1 MDKRAFQPNIV
12 SRTTRTAVAAML
24 ASTMC
29 IPSPALA
36 QESRSDNSPT
46 SELQEPSN
54 EETLGDKPDST
65 LAAANDSS
73 PQQAVETAIEEAPVA
88 LSAGEDAESTLT
100 YSIDEDGN
108 ATITGT
114 TDEKTKRGV
123 VIPESIDGHPVT
135 AIAAYAFSGKTPQS
149 DYDLSDRT
157 DLWLTSIYIPNSVK
171 SIGGFAFENNKNLE
185 SVHLPENGCTIG
197 HRGGYLDAHGSI
209 FDGCT
214 SLKTITIPDG
224 LDVIDPTHF
233 ETCISALS
241 APKLESVTFAKGTST
256 ICNGLLANCP
266 SLKSINIPDSVKSI
280 GASVFSDC
288 EALESIDI
296 PDSVKSI
303 GSYAFSGCEALESV
317 RLPEGGCE
325 IGAKDDRGSYGF
337 VFSGCTSLKRIAIPD
352 GLTTP
357 DAHNSTTGAFAA
369 PALESVAIANNAS
382 AIDGGL
388 LANCPSLK
396 SVDIPDSVKSIG
408 AFAFS
413 GCEALESV
421 RLPEGGCEIGAKKGY
436 GDCGRIFSGCTSLK
450 RIAIPDGLTTPDA
463 HNSTTGAF
471 AAPALESVAIAN
483 NASAIDGGLL
493 ANCPSLKSVDIPDSV
508 KSIGAFAFSGCEA
521 LESVRLP
528 EGGCEIGSV
537 FFSYNDGPKRYGNV
551 FQGCTSLTSLHI
563 PKGITA
569 LSSENYYA
577 WDYSMFSAPALKS
590 VTFEDSVNA
599 LSASMFKNCEALE
612 AVSIPNGV
620 KTIPSYCFS
629 NCKALTSLDIPES
642 VKTIEGCAF
651 KGCGFAS
658 INLPDTVKAIHDGAF
673 ADCASLSTVNLPTK
687 GVELGGSYYPSNSN
701 SGTFAGCTALKSIT
715 LPDGITGGMLGA
727 PALTNVKFAPG
738 IKKING
744 LGGCTALSNVIVPD
758 SARQICEGSFS
769 GCVSLQRIDIP
780 EGVTSISNSAFGY
793 CKSLQQVNLPD
804 SLRKI
809 GYNSFGNCTSLQ
821 DLQIPA
827 DVAEIGGGAFINC
840 TSLKSVS
847 LPSNIQ
853 QINHSTFENC
863 TSLKSIDLP
872 ISVRNIYEHAFYKCY
887 DLVNATIT
895 PNTTNISNNAFDL
908 SGLENGT
915 ITCVKGSA
923 ADSFAQKAGIK
934 RNYYTDNTDYQ
945 DVANSSISLNT
956 YDIGFDGTSAEPKPN
971 VYIGNKY
978 LYSGSD
984 FDIYYENNTAPGTA
998 TIVITGKGKYH
1009 GTRTF
1014 TFQIDEAEQGS
1025 AVRLAGESAAD
1036 TSARIAT
1043 EAFPEG
1049 SEWVIIARDDD
1060 FADAMSATGL
1070 AGVLNAPIVLTDRY
1084 SLSDAAARA
1093 VQTLGA
1099 KKAYIIG
1106 GTGAIPGDIEGSLAT
1121 FGCQTQ
1127 DRIFGYD
1134 SWDTSTECAKK
1145 IAEHGGNPGS
1155 NAVVAMSTNF
1165 QDALSISS
1173 YAYKYQVPIF
1183 LETDEAHGRQLTEAA
1198 ASAIKELS
1206 GTIYVPG
1213 GNGAVPQASVEE
1225 VFGRER
1231 VVRLSGWDGYDTSNQ
1246 IATYMVEHGLLSPS
1260 TICLASGAP
1269 DPKGVDALAGA
1280 AFAGKAGGVVLL
1292 TNANPRFGSISTTTI
1307 EGADSEGT
1315 SAFLPSHAKDVEQA
1329 YILGGKAVMPAE
1341 LQQRVNDILD

>member
-1 MDKRAFQPNIV
+1 
-12 SRTTRTAVAAML
+12 ML

-36 QESRSDNSPT
+36 QESRSDNSPA

-65 LAAANDSS
+65 LAAANDSPS
-73 PQQAVETAIEEAPVA
+73 LQATEAAVEDAPMA

-114 TDEKTKRGV
+114 TDEKTKRGI

-135 AIAAYAFSGKTPQS
+135 AIAEYAFSGKTPQS

-171 SIGGFAFENNKNLE
+171 SIGGFAFKNNKNLE
-185 SVHLPENGCTIG
+185 SVHLPENGCIIG
-197 HRGGYLDAHGSI
+197 HKDRWDAYGSI
-209 FDGCT
+209 FSECI
-214 SLKTITIPDG
+214 SLKTITIPNG
-224 LDVIDPTHF
+224 LDIIDGTYRG
-233 ETCISALS
+233 TCISALS
-241 APKLESVTFAKGTST
+241 APNLENVIFSKGTSA
-256 ICNGLLANCP
+256 IC
-266 SLKSINIPDSVKSI
+266 
-280 GASVFSDC
+280 
-288 EALESIDI
+288 
-296 PDSVKSI
+296 
-303 GSYAFSGCEALESV
+303 
-317 RLPEGGCE
+317 
-325 IGAKDDRGSYGF
+325 RG
-337 VFSGCTSLKRIAIPD
+337 I
-352 GLTTP
+352 
-357 DAHNSTTGAFAA
+357 
-369 PALESVAIANNAS
+369 
-382 AIDGGL
+382 

-421 RLPEGGCEIGAKKGY
+421 RLPEG
-436 GDCGRIFSGCTSLK
+436 S
-450 RIAIPDGLTTPDA
+450 
-463 HNSTTGAF
+463 
-471 AAPALESVAIAN
+471 
-483 NASAIDGGLL
+483 
-493 ANCPSLKSVDIPDSV
+493 
-508 KSIGAFAFSGCEA
+508 
-521 LESVRLP
+521 
-528 EGGCEIGSV
+528 CEIGSILNY
-537 FFSYNDGPKRYGNV
+537 YNESQLYGNV
-551 FQGCTSLTSLHI
+551 FQGCTSLTSLRL

-569 LSSENYYA
+569 ISSENNYA

-590 VTFEDSVNA
+590 VTFEDGTNTLFA
-599 LSASMFKNCEALE
+599 HMFENCEALE
-612 AVSIPNGV
+612 SVSIPNGV

-629 NCKALTSLDIPES
+629 NCKALASLDIPES
-642 VKTIEGCAF
+642 VKTIESYAF

-658 INLPDTVKAIHDGAF
+658 IDLPDTVKAIHDRAF
-673 ADCASLSTVNLPTK
+673 ADCTSLSTVNLPTK

-769 GCVSLQRIDIP
+769 GCVSLQKIDIP
-780 EGVTSISNSAFGY
+780 EGVTSISNDAFGY

-804 SLRKI
+804 SLRRI
-809 GYNSFGNCTSLQ
+809 GYNSFNNCASLQ
-821 DLQIPA
+821 NLQITT
-827 DVAEIGGGAFINC
+827 DVAEIGSSAFANC
-840 TSLKSVS
+840 TSLESIS
-847 LPSNIQ
+847 LPTNIQ
-853 QINHSTFENC
+853 QINNSTFENC

-872 ISVRNIYEHAFYKCY
+872 ISVRSIYEHAFYKCY
-887 DLVNATIT
+887 DLANATIT
-895 PNTTNISNNAFDL
+895 PNTTNISSNAFDL

-915 ITCVKGSA
+915 ITCVRGSA
-923 ADSFAQKAGIK
+923 ADSFARNADIK
-934 RNYYTDNTDYQ
+934 QSYYTDSTDYQ
-945 DVANSSISLNT
+945 DVANSSIYLNS

-971 VYIGNKY
+971 VYIGNQY
-978 LYSGSD
+978 LYSGRD

-1049 SEWVIIARDDD
+1049 SEWVVIARDDD

-1145 IAEHGGNPGS
+1145 IAEHGGNSDG

-1198 ASAIKELS
+1198 VSAIKELS

-1225 VFGRER
+1225 VFGKQR
-1231 VVRLSGWDGYDTSNQ
+1231 VARLSGWDGYDTSNQ
-1246 IATYMVEHGLLSPS
+1246 IATYMVERGLLSPS

-1280 AFAGKAGGVVLL
+1280 ALAGKAGGVVLL
-1292 TNANPRFGSISTTTI
+1292 TNVNPRFGSISTTTI

-1341 LQQRVNDILD
+1341 LQQRVNYILG

>member
-1 MDKRAFQPNIV
+1 MDKRAIQPNIV

-29 IPSPALA
+29 MPLPALA
-36 QESRSDNSPT
+36 QENRSDNSPT

-65 LAAANDSS
+65 SSVANDPSS
-73 PQQAVETAIEEAPVA
+73 LQTAEIAIEEAPMT
-88 LSAGEDAESTLT
+88 LSAGEDEESSLT

-108 ATITGT
+108 VTITGT
-114 TDEKTKRGV
+114 TDETTERGI

-266 SLKSINIPDSVKSI
+266 SLKSIDIPDSVKSI

-325 IGAKDDRGSYGF
+325 IG
-337 VFSGCTSLKRIAIPD
+337 
-352 GLTTP
+352 
-357 DAHNSTTGAFAA
+357 
-369 PALESVAIANNAS
+369 
-382 AIDGGL
+382 
-388 LANCPSLK
+388 
-396 SVDIPDSVKSIG
+396 
-408 AFAFS
+408 
-413 GCEALESV
+413 
-421 RLPEGGCEIGAKKGY
+421 
-436 GDCGRIFSGCTSLK
+436 
-450 RIAIPDGLTTPDA
+450 
-463 HNSTTGAF
+463 
-471 AAPALESVAIAN
+471 
-483 NASAIDGGLL
+483 
-493 ANCPSLKSVDIPDSV
+493 
-508 KSIGAFAFSGCEA
+508 
-521 LESVRLP
+521 
-528 EGGCEIGSV
+528 SV

-551 FQGCTSLTSLHI
+551 FQGCTSLTNLHI

-569 LSSENYYA
+569 LSSENHYA

-840 TSLKSVS
+840 TSLESVS

-1225 VFGRER
+1225 VFGKKR

-1246 IATYMVEHGLLSPS
+1246 IATYMVERGLLSPS

-1280 AFAGKAGGVVLL
+1280 ALAGKAGGVVLL

>member
-1 MDKRAFQPNIV
+1 MDKRAIQPNIV
-12 SRTTRTAVAAML
+12 SRTARTAVATML

-29 IPSPALA
+29 MPLPALA
-36 QESRSDNSPT
+36 QENRSDNSPA
-46 SELQEPSN
+46 SELQEPNN
-54 EETLGDKPDST
+54 EETLGDMPDST

-73 PQQAVETAIEEAPVA
+73 PQQAAETAIEEAPVA

-114 TDEKTKRGV
+114 TDETTKRGV

-171 SIGGFAFENNKNLE
+171 SIGGFAFENNRNLE

-421 RLPEGGCEIGAKKGY
+421 RLPEGGCEIG
-436 GDCGRIFSGCTSLK
+436 
-450 RIAIPDGLTTPDA
+450 
-463 HNSTTGAF
+463 
-471 AAPALESVAIAN
+471 
-483 NASAIDGGLL
+483 
-493 ANCPSLKSVDIPDSV
+493 
-508 KSIGAFAFSGCEA
+508 
-521 LESVRLP
+521 
-528 EGGCEIGSV
+528 SV

-551 FQGCTSLTSLHI
+551 FQGCTSLTNLHI

-642 VKTIEGCAF
+642 VKTIEGYAF

-658 INLPDTVKAIHDGAF
+658 IDLPDTVKAIHDRAF
-673 ADCASLSTVNLPTK
+673 ADCTSLSTVNLPTK

-701 SGTFAGCTALKSIT
+701 NGTFAGCTALKSIT

-809 GYNSFGNCTSLQ
+809 GYNSFSNCTSLQ

-840 TSLKSVS
+840 TSLESVS

-853 QINHSTFENC
+853 QINYSTFENC

-915 ITCVKGSA
+915 ITCVRGSA
-923 ADSFAQKAGIK
+923 ADSFARNADIK
-934 RNYYTDNTDYQ
+934 RSYYTDSTDYQ
-945 DVANSSISLNT
+945 DVANSSIYLNS
-956 YDIGFDGTSAEPKPN
+956 YDIRFDGTSAEPKPN
-971 VYIGNKY
+971 VYIGNQY
-978 LYSGSD
+978 LYSGRD

-1106 GTGAIPGDIEGSLAT
+1106 GTGAIPGDIEGGLAT

-1127 DRIFGYD
+1127 GRIFGYD

-1145 IAEHGGNPGS
+1145 IAEHGGNSSG

-1198 ASAIKELS
+1198 VSAIKELS

-1225 VFGRER
+1225 VFGKER

-1280 AFAGKAGGVVLL
+1280 ALAGKAGGVVLL

>member
-197 HRGGYLDAHGSI
+197 HKDRWDAYGSI
-209 FDGCT
+209 FSECI
-214 SLKTITIPDG
+214 SLKTITIPNG
-224 LDVIDPTHF
+224 LDIIDGTYRG
-233 ETCISALS
+233 TCISALS
-241 APKLESVTFAKGTST
+241 APKLESVTFVEGAST
-256 ICNGLLANCP
+256 IC
-266 SLKSINIPDSVKSI
+266 K
-280 GASVFSDC
+280 
-288 EALESIDI
+288 
-296 PDSVKSI
+296 
-303 GSYAFSGCEALESV
+303 
-317 RLPEGGCE
+317 
-325 IGAKDDRGSYGF
+325 GF
-337 VFSGCTSLKRIAIPD
+337 
-352 GLTTP
+352 
-357 DAHNSTTGAFAA
+357 
-369 PALESVAIANNAS
+369 
-382 AIDGGL
+382 

-408 AFAFS
+408 AYAFG
-413 GCEALESV
+413 GCEGLESV
-421 RLPEGGCEIGAKKGY
+421 RLP
-436 GDCGRIFSGCTSLK
+436 
-450 RIAIPDGLTTPDA
+450 
-463 HNSTTGAF
+463 
-471 AAPALESVAIAN
+471 
-483 NASAIDGGLL
+483 DGG
-493 ANCPSLKSVDIPDSV
+493 
-508 KSIGAFAFSGCEA
+508 F
-521 LESVRLP
+521 
-528 EGGCEIGSV
+528 EIGSTL
-537 FFSYNDGPKRYGNV
+537 NGYGSTLFGNI
-551 FQGCTSLTSLHI
+551 FEGCTSLTELYI
-563 PKGITA
+563 PKGIA
-569 LSSENYYA
+569 AISDENDYA

-590 VTFEDSVNA
+590 VTFDDGVNA
-599 LSASMFKNCEALE
+599 LSANMFKNCEALE
-612 AVSIPNGV
+612 SVSIPNGV

-629 NCKALTSLDIPES
+629 NCKALASLDIPES
-642 VKTIEGCAF
+642 VKTIEDYAF
-651 KGCGFAS
+651 KGCGFVS
-658 INLPDTVKAIHDGAF
+658 INLPDTVKAIHNGAF
-673 ADCASLSTVNLPTK
+673 ADCTSLSTVNLPTK
-687 GVELGGSYYPSNSN
+687 GVELGGNYHFSNSN
-701 SGTFAGCTALKSIT
+701 YGTFAGCTALKSIT

-744 LGGCTALSNVIVPD
+744 LGGCTALSNVIIPD

-780 EGVTSISNSAFGY
+780 EGVTSISNGAFGY

-809 GYNSFGNCTSLQ
+809 GYNSFGNCTSLR

-840 TSLKSVS
+840 TSLESVS

-853 QINHSTFENC
+853 QINYSTFENC
-863 TSLKSIDLP
+863 TSLKAIDLP
-872 ISVRNIYEHAFYKCY
+872 ISVRSIYEHAFYKCY
-887 DLVNATIT
+887 DLANATIT
-895 PNTTNISNNAFDL
+895 PNTTNISSNAFDL

-915 ITCVKGSA
+915 ITCVRGSA
-923 ADSFAQKAGIK
+923 ADSFARNADIK
-934 RNYYTDNTDYQ
+934 RSYYTDSTDYQ
-945 DVANSSISLNT
+945 DVANSSIYLNS
-956 YDIGFDGTSAEPKPN
+956 YDIRFDGTSAEPKPN
-971 VYIGNKY
+971 VYIGNQY
-978 LYSGSD
+978 LYSGRD

-1049 SEWVIIARDDD
+1049 SEWVVIARDDD

-1225 VFGRER
+1225 VFGKKR

-1246 IATYMVEHGLLSPS
+1246 IATYMVERGLLSPS

-1280 AFAGKAGGVVLL
+1280 ALAGKAGGVVLL

>member
-1 MDKRAFQPNIV
+1 
-12 SRTTRTAVAAML
+12 ML

-36 QESRSDNSPT
+36 QESRSDNSPA

-65 LAAANDSS
+65 LAAANDSPS
-73 PQQAVETAIEEAPVA
+73 LQATEAAVEDAPMA

-114 TDEKTKRGV
+114 TDEKTKRGI

-135 AIAAYAFSGKTPQS
+135 AIAEYAFSGKTPQS

-171 SIGGFAFENNKNLE
+171 SIGGFAFKNNKNLE
-185 SVHLPENGCTIG
+185 SVHLPENGCIIG
-197 HRGGYLDAHGSI
+197 HKDRWDAYGSI
-209 FDGCT
+209 FSECI
-214 SLKTITIPDG
+214 SLKTITIPNG
-224 LDVIDPTHF
+224 LDIIDGTYRG
-233 ETCISALS
+233 TCISALS
-241 APKLESVTFAKGTST
+241 APNLENVIFSKGTSA
-256 ICNGLLANCP
+256 IC
-266 SLKSINIPDSVKSI
+266 
-280 GASVFSDC
+280 
-288 EALESIDI
+288 
-296 PDSVKSI
+296 
-303 GSYAFSGCEALESV
+303 
-317 RLPEGGCE
+317 
-325 IGAKDDRGSYGF
+325 RG
-337 VFSGCTSLKRIAIPD
+337 I
-352 GLTTP
+352 
-357 DAHNSTTGAFAA
+357 
-369 PALESVAIANNAS
+369 
-382 AIDGGL
+382 

-421 RLPEGGCEIGAKKGY
+421 RLPEG
-436 GDCGRIFSGCTSLK
+436 S
-450 RIAIPDGLTTPDA
+450 
-463 HNSTTGAF
+463 
-471 AAPALESVAIAN
+471 
-483 NASAIDGGLL
+483 
-493 ANCPSLKSVDIPDSV
+493 
-508 KSIGAFAFSGCEA
+508 
-521 LESVRLP
+521 
-528 EGGCEIGSV
+528 CEIGSILNY
-537 FFSYNDGPKRYGNV
+537 YNESQLYGNV
-551 FQGCTSLTSLHI
+551 FQGCTSLTSLRL

-569 LSSENYYA
+569 ISSENNYA

-590 VTFEDSVNA
+590 VTFEDGTNTLFA
-599 LSASMFKNCEALE
+599 HMFENCEALE
-612 AVSIPNGV
+612 SVSIPNGV

-629 NCKALTSLDIPES
+629 NCKALASLDIPES
-642 VKTIEGCAF
+642 VKTIESYAF

-658 INLPDTVKAIHDGAF
+658 IDLPDTVKAIHDRAF
-673 ADCASLSTVNLPTK
+673 ADCTSLSTVNLPTK

-769 GCVSLQRIDIP
+769 GCVSLQKIDIP
-780 EGVTSISNSAFGY
+780 EGVTSISNDAFGY

-804 SLRKI
+804 SLRRI
-809 GYNSFGNCTSLQ
+809 GYNSFNNCASLQ
-821 DLQIPA
+821 NLQRCT
-827 DVAEIGGGAFINC
+827 DVAEIGSSAFANC
-840 TSLKSVS
+840 TSLESIS
-847 LPSNIQ
+847 LPTNIQ
-853 QINHSTFENC
+853 QINNSTFENC

-872 ISVRNIYEHAFYKCY
+872 ISVRSIYEHAFYKCY
-887 DLVNATIT
+887 DLANATIT
-895 PNTTNISNNAFDL
+895 PNTTNISSNAFDL

-915 ITCVKGSA
+915 ITCVRGSA
-923 ADSFAQKAGIK
+923 ADSFARNADIK
-934 RNYYTDNTDYQ
+934 QSYYTDSTDYQ
-945 DVANSSISLNT
+945 DVANSSIYLNS

-971 VYIGNKY
+971 VYIGNQY
-978 LYSGSD
+978 LYSGRD

-1049 SEWVIIARDDD
+1049 SEWVVIARDDD

-1145 IAEHGGNPGS
+1145 IAEHGGNSDG

-1198 ASAIKELS
+1198 VSAIKELS

-1225 VFGRER
+1225 VFGKQR
-1231 VVRLSGWDGYDTSNQ
+1231 VARLSGWDGYDTSNQ
-1246 IATYMVEHGLLSPS
+1246 IATYMVERGLLSPS

-1280 AFAGKAGGVVLL
+1280 ALAGKAGGVVLL
-1292 TNANPRFGSISTTTI
+1292 TNVNPRFGSISTTTI

-1341 LQQRVNDILD
+1341 LQQRVNYILG

>member
-1 MDKRAFQPNIV
+1 
-12 SRTTRTAVAAML
+12 ML

-36 QESRSDNSPT
+36 QESRSDNSPA

-65 LAAANDSS
+65 LAAANDSPS
-73 PQQAVETAIEEAPVA
+73 LQATEAAVEDAPMA

-114 TDEKTKRGV
+114 TDEKTKRGI

-135 AIAAYAFSGKTPQS
+135 AIAEYAFSGKTPQS

-171 SIGGFAFENNKNLE
+171 SIGGFAFKNNKNLE
-185 SVHLPENGCTIG
+185 SVHLPENGCIIG
-197 HRGGYLDAHGSI
+197 HKDRWDAYGSI
-209 FDGCT
+209 FSECI
-214 SLKTITIPDG
+214 SLKTITIPNG
-224 LDVIDPTHF
+224 LDIIDGTYRG
-233 ETCISALS
+233 TCISALS
-241 APKLESVTFAKGTST
+241 APNLENVIFSKGTSA
-256 ICNGLLANCP
+256 IC
-266 SLKSINIPDSVKSI
+266 
-280 GASVFSDC
+280 
-288 EALESIDI
+288 
-296 PDSVKSI
+296 
-303 GSYAFSGCEALESV
+303 
-317 RLPEGGCE
+317 
-325 IGAKDDRGSYGF
+325 RG
-337 VFSGCTSLKRIAIPD
+337 I
-352 GLTTP
+352 
-357 DAHNSTTGAFAA
+357 
-369 PALESVAIANNAS
+369 
-382 AIDGGL
+382 

-421 RLPEGGCEIGAKKGY
+421 RLPEG
-436 GDCGRIFSGCTSLK
+436 S
-450 RIAIPDGLTTPDA
+450 
-463 HNSTTGAF
+463 
-471 AAPALESVAIAN
+471 
-483 NASAIDGGLL
+483 
-493 ANCPSLKSVDIPDSV
+493 
-508 KSIGAFAFSGCEA
+508 
-521 LESVRLP
+521 
-528 EGGCEIGSV
+528 CEIGSILNY
-537 FFSYNDGPKRYGNV
+537 YNESQLYGNV
-551 FQGCTSLTSLHI
+551 FQGCTSLTSLRL

-569 LSSENYYA
+569 ISSENNYA

-590 VTFEDSVNA
+590 VTFEDGTNTLFA
-599 LSASMFKNCEALE
+599 HMFENCEALE
-612 AVSIPNGV
+612 SVSIPNGV

-629 NCKALTSLDIPES
+629 NCKALASLDIPES
-642 VKTIEGCAF
+642 VKTIESYAF

-658 INLPDTVKAIHDGAF
+658 IDLPDTVKAIHDRAF
-673 ADCASLSTVNLPTK
+673 ADCTSLSTVNLPTK

-769 GCVSLQRIDIP
+769 GCVSLQKIDIP
-780 EGVTSISNSAFGY
+780 EGVTSISNDAFGC

-804 SLRKI
+804 SLRRI
-809 GYNSFGNCTSLQ
+809 GYNSFNNCASLQ
-821 DLQIPA
+821 NLQRCT
-827 DVAEIGGGAFINC
+827 DVAEIGSSAFANC
-840 TSLKSVS
+840 TSLESIS
-847 LPSNIQ
+847 LPTNIQ
-853 QINHSTFENC
+853 QINNSTFENC

-872 ISVRNIYEHAFYKCY
+872 ISVRSIYEHAFYKCY
-887 DLVNATIT
+887 DLANATIT
-895 PNTTNISNNAFDL
+895 PNTTNISSNAFDL

-915 ITCVKGSA
+915 ITCVRGSA
-923 ADSFAQKAGIK
+923 ADSFARNADIK
-934 RNYYTDNTDYQ
+934 QSYYTDSTDYQ
-945 DVANSSISLNT
+945 DVANSSIYLNS

-971 VYIGNKY
+971 VYIGNQY
-978 LYSGSD
+978 LYSGRD

-1049 SEWVIIARDDD
+1049 SEWVVIARDDD

-1145 IAEHGGNPGS
+1145 IAEHGGNSDG

-1198 ASAIKELS
+1198 VSAIKELS

-1225 VFGRER
+1225 VFGKQR
-1231 VVRLSGWDGYDTSNQ
+1231 VARLSGWDGYDTSNQ
-1246 IATYMVEHGLLSPS
+1246 IATYMVERGLLSPS

-1280 AFAGKAGGVVLL
+1280 ALAGKAGGVVLL
-1292 TNANPRFGSISTTTI
+1292 TNVNPRFGSISTTTI

-1341 LQQRVNDILD
+1341 LQQRVNYILG

>member
-54 EETLGDKPDST
+54 EETLGDKPNST

-337 VFSGCTSLKRIAIPD
+337 V
-352 GLTTP
+352 
-357 DAHNSTTGAFAA
+357 
-369 PALESVAIANNAS
+369 
-382 AIDGGL
+382 
-388 LANCPSLK
+388 
-396 SVDIPDSVKSIG
+396 
-408 AFAFS
+408 
-413 GCEALESV
+413 
-421 RLPEGGCEIGAKKGY
+421 
-436 GDCGRIFSGCTSLK
+436 FSGCTSLK

-840 TSLKSVS
+840 TSLESVS

-1280 AFAGKAGGVVLL
+1280 ALAGKAGGVVLL

>member
-325 IGAKDDRGSYGF
+325 IGAK
-337 VFSGCTSLKRIAIPD
+337 T
-352 GLTTP
+352 
-357 DAHNSTTGAFAA
+357 
-369 PALESVAIANNAS
+369 
-382 AIDGGL
+382 
-388 LANCPSLK
+388 
-396 SVDIPDSVKSIG
+396 
-408 AFAFS
+408 
-413 GCEALESV
+413 
-421 RLPEGGCEIGAKKGY
+421 GY

-483 NASAIDGGLL
+483 NASAIDSGLL

-551 FQGCTSLTSLHI
+551 FQGCALLTNLHI

-658 INLPDTVKAIHDGAF
+658 IDLPDTVKAIHDGAF

-821 DLQIPA
+821 NLQIPT
-827 DVAEIGGGAFINC
+827 DVAEIDSSAFANC
-840 TSLKSVS
+840 TSLESIS
-847 LPSNIQ
+847 LPTNIQ
-853 QINHSTFENC
+853 QINSSTFENC

-872 ISVRNIYEHAFYKCY
+872 ISVRSIYEHAFYKCY
-887 DLVNATIT
+887 DLANATIT
-895 PNTTNISNNAFDL
+895 PNTTNISSNAFDL

-915 ITCVKGSA
+915 ITCVRGSA
-923 ADSFAQKAGIK
+923 ADSFARNADIK
-934 RNYYTDNTDYQ
+934 RSYYTDSTDYQ
-945 DVANSSISLNT
+945 DVANSSIYLNS
-956 YDIGFDGTSAEPKPN
+956 YDIRFDGTSAEPKPN
-971 VYIGNKY
+971 VYIGNQY
-978 LYSGSD
+978 LYSGRD
-984 FDIYYENNTAPGTA
+984 FNIYYENNTAPGTA

-1049 SEWVIIARDDD
+1049 SEWIVIARDDD

-1093 VQTLGA
+1093 VQALGA

-1106 GTGAIPGDIEGSLAT
+1106 GTGAIPGDIEGGLAT

-1127 DRIFGYD
+1127 GRIFGYD

-1145 IAEHGGNPGS
+1145 IAEHGGNSDG

-1198 ASAIKELS
+1198 VSAIKELS

-1225 VFGRER
+1225 VFGKER
-1231 VVRLSGWDGYDTSNQ
+1231 IVRLSGWDGYDTSNQ

-1280 AFAGKAGGVVLL
+1280 ALAGKAGGVVLL
-1292 TNANPRFGSISTTTI
+1292 TNTNPKFGSISTTTI

>member
-88 LSAGEDAESTLT
+88 LSAGEDADSALT

-171 SIGGFAFENNKNLE
+171 SIGGFAFENNRNLE

-396 SVDIPDSVKSIG
+396 SI
-408 AFAFS
+408 
-413 GCEALESV
+413 
-421 RLPEGGCEIGAKKGY
+421 
-436 GDCGRIFSGCTSLK
+436 
-450 RIAIPDGLTTPDA
+450 
-463 HNSTTGAF
+463 
-471 AAPALESVAIAN
+471 
-483 NASAIDGGLL
+483 
-493 ANCPSLKSVDIPDSV
+493 DIPDSV

-551 FQGCTSLTSLHI
+551 FQGCTSLTNLHI

-840 TSLKSVS
+840 TSLESVS

-1225 VFGRER
+1225 VFGKKR

-1246 IATYMVEHGLLSPS
+1246 IATYMVERGLLSPS
-1260 TICLASGAP
+1260 TICLVSGAP

-1280 AFAGKAGGVVLL
+1280 ALAGKAGGVVLL

>member
-280 GASVFSDC
+280 GARVFSDC
-288 EALESIDI
+288 EALESI
-296 PDSVKSI
+296 
-303 GSYAFSGCEALESV
+303 
-317 RLPEGGCE
+317 
-325 IGAKDDRGSYGF
+325 
-337 VFSGCTSLKRIAIPD
+337 
-352 GLTTP
+352 
-357 DAHNSTTGAFAA
+357 
-369 PALESVAIANNAS
+369 
-382 AIDGGL
+382 
-388 LANCPSLK
+388 
-396 SVDIPDSVKSIG
+396 DIPDSVKSIG

-421 RLPEGGCEIGAKKGY
+421 RLPEGGCEIGAKDDRGSY
-436 GDCGRIFSGCTSLK
+436 GFVFSGCTSLK

-738 IKKING
+738 IKKSTVLAAALRLATSLSPIALAKSAKAHFPDAFPCKG
-744 LGGCTALSNVIVPD
+744 LIYPKELPLYRIVHSVTANPCSRSIYLIRFAKSVTTHLVTAHLYRICKYLPMLLKSAAVLLLTAPLLNLFRYPRISNKSTTALSKT
-758 SARQICEGSFS
+758 A
-769 GCVSLQRIDIP
+769 LH
-780 EGVTSISNSAFGY
+780 SN
-793 CKSLQQVNLPD
+793 
-804 SLRKI
+804 
-809 GYNSFGNCTSLQ
+809 
-821 DLQIPA
+821 
-827 DVAEIGGGAFINC
+827 
-840 TSLKSVS
+840 
-847 LPSNIQ
+847 
-853 QINHSTFENC
+853 
-863 TSLKSIDLP
+863 
-872 ISVRNIYEHAFYKCY
+872 
-887 DLVNATIT
+887 
-895 PNTTNISNNAFDL
+895 
-908 SGLENGT
+908 
-915 ITCVKGSA
+915 
-923 ADSFAQKAGIK
+923 
-934 RNYYTDNTDYQ
+934 
-945 DVANSSISLNT
+945 
-956 YDIGFDGTSAEPKPN
+956 
-971 VYIGNKY
+971 
-978 LYSGSD
+978 
-984 FDIYYENNTAPGTA
+984 
-998 TIVITGKGKYH
+998 
-1009 GTRTF
+1009 
-1014 TFQIDEAEQGS
+1014 
-1025 AVRLAGESAAD
+1025 
-1036 TSARIAT
+1036 
-1043 EAFPEG
+1043 
-1049 SEWVIIARDDD
+1049 
-1060 FADAMSATGL
+1060 
-1070 AGVLNAPIVLTDRY
+1070 
-1084 SLSDAAARA
+1084 
-1093 VQTLGA
+1093 
-1099 KKAYIIG
+1099 
-1106 GTGAIPGDIEGSLAT
+1106 
-1121 FGCQTQ
+1121 
-1127 DRIFGYD
+1127 
-1134 SWDTSTECAKK
+1134 
-1145 IAEHGGNPGS
+1145 
-1155 NAVVAMSTNF
+1155 
-1165 QDALSISS
+1165 
-1173 YAYKYQVPIF
+1173 
-1183 LETDEAHGRQLTEAA
+1183 QLTCP
-1198 ASAIKELS
+1198 
-1206 GTIYVPG
+1206 Y
-1213 GNGAVPQASVEE
+1213 
-1225 VFGRER
+1225 R
-1231 VVRLSGWDGYDTSNQ
+1231 
-1246 IATYMVEHGLLSPS
+1246 
-1260 TICLASGAP
+1260 
-1269 DPKGVDALAGA
+1269 
-1280 AFAGKAGGVVLL
+1280 
-1292 TNANPRFGSISTTTI
+1292 
-1307 EGADSEGT
+1307 
-1315 SAFLPSHAKDVEQA
+1315 
-1329 YILGGKAVMPAE
+1329 
-1341 LQQRVNDILD
+1341 

>member
-1 MDKRAFQPNIV
+1 M
-12 SRTTRTAVAAML
+12 
-24 ASTMC
+24 
-29 IPSPALA
+29 
-36 QESRSDNSPT
+36 
-46 SELQEPSN
+46 
-54 EETLGDKPDST
+54 
-65 LAAANDSS
+65 
-73 PQQAVETAIEEAPVA
+73 
-88 LSAGEDAESTLT
+88 
-100 YSIDEDGN
+100 
-108 ATITGT
+108 
-114 TDEKTKRGV
+114 
-123 VIPESIDGHPVT
+123 
-135 AIAAYAFSGKTPQS
+135 
-149 DYDLSDRT
+149 
-157 DLWLTSIYIPNSVK
+157 
-171 SIGGFAFENNKNLE
+171 
-185 SVHLPENGCTIG
+185 
-197 HRGGYLDAHGSI
+197 
-209 FDGCT
+209 
-214 SLKTITIPDG
+214 
-224 LDVIDPTHF
+224 
-233 ETCISALS
+233 
-241 APKLESVTFAKGTST
+241 
-256 ICNGLLANCP
+256 
-266 SLKSINIPDSVKSI
+266 
-280 GASVFSDC
+280 
-288 EALESIDI
+288 
-296 PDSVKSI
+296 
-303 GSYAFSGCEALESV
+303 

-325 IGAKDDRGSYGF
+325 IGAKDTHGSYGF
-337 VFSGCTSLKRIAIPD
+337 VFNGCTSLKHIAIPD

-357 DAHNSTTGAFAA
+357 DANNSSTWVTGALSA
-369 PALESVAIANNAS
+369 PALESVTIADDAS
-382 AIDGGL
+382 AID
-388 LANCPSLK
+388 S
-396 SVDIPDSVKSIG
+396 
-408 AFAFS
+408 
-413 GCEALESV
+413 
-421 RLPEGGCEIGAKKGY
+421 
-436 GDCGRIFSGCTSLK
+436 
-450 RIAIPDGLTTPDA
+450 
-463 HNSTTGAF
+463 
-471 AAPALESVAIAN
+471 
-483 NASAIDGGLL
+483 GLL

-537 FFSYNDGPKRYGNV
+537 FFSNNDYSQVYGSV
-551 FQGCTSLTSLHI
+551 FRSCTSLTNLHI

-569 LSSENYYA
+569 ISSENNYA

-590 VTFEDSVNA
+590 VTFEDGVNA
-599 LSASMFKNCEALE
+599 LATSMFENCEALE
-612 AVSIPNGV
+612 SVNIPNGV

-642 VKTIEGCAF
+642 VKTIEDYAF
-651 KGCGFAS
+651 KGCGFAL
-658 INLPDTVKAIHDGAF
+658 IDLPDTVKAIHNGAF
-673 ADCASLSTVNLPTK
+673 ADCATLSTVNLPTK
-687 GVELGGSYYPSNSN
+687 GVELGGSYYPGNSN

-744 LGGCTALSNVIVPD
+744 LGGCTALNNVMIPD

-769 GCVSLQRIDIP
+769 GCISLQKIDIP
-780 EGVTSISNSAFGY
+780 EGVTSISNSAFSY

-809 GYNSFGNCTSLQ
+809 GYNSFNSCASLQ
-821 DLQIPA
+821 NLQIPA

-840 TSLKSVS
+840 TSLESVS
-847 LPSNIQ
+847 LPTTIQ
-853 QINHSTFENC
+853 QINYSTFENC
-863 TSLKSIDLP
+863 TSLKLIDLP
-872 ISVRNIYEHAFYKCY
+872 ISVRSIYEHAFYKCY
-887 DLVNATIT
+887 DLANATIT
-895 PNTTNISNNAFDL
+895 PNTTNISSNAFDL

-915 ITCVKGSA
+915 ITCVKGTA
-923 ADSFAQKAGIK
+923 ADSFAQNAGIK

-945 DVANSSISLNT
+945 DVANSSISLNS
-956 YDIGFDGTSAEPKPN
+956 YDIGFDGTPAEPKPN
-971 VYIGNKY
+971 VNIGNHY

-984 FDIYYENNTAPGTA
+984 FDIYYKNNTAPGTA

-1014 TFQIDEAEQGS
+1014 AFQIDEAEQGS
-1025 AVRLAGESAAD
+1025 AVRLAGENAAD

-1093 VQTLGA
+1093 VQALGA

-1106 GTGAIPGDIEGSLAT
+1106 GTGAIPGDIEGGLAA
-1121 FGCQTQ
+1121 FGCQSQ
-1127 DRIFGYD
+1127 GRIFGYD

-1145 IAEHGGNPGS
+1145 IAEHGGNSDG

-1165 QDALSISS
+1165 QDALSISPS
-1173 YAYKYQVPIF
+1173 AYKYQVPIF

-1198 ASAIKELS
+1198 VSAIKELS

-1213 GNGAVPQASVEE
+1213 GNGAVPQASVEDI
-1225 VFGRER
+1225 FGKER

-1246 IATYMVEHGLLSPS
+1246 IATYMVKHGLLSPS

-1280 AFAGKAGGVVLL
+1280 ALAGKAGGVVLL

-1307 EGADSEGT
+1307 EGVDSEGT
-1315 SAFLPSHAKDVEQA
+1315 SAFLPSYANDVDQA

>member
-36 QESRSDNSPT
+36 QESRSDNSPA

-65 LAAANDSS
+65 LAAANDSPS
-73 PQQAVETAIEEAPVA
+73 LQATEAAVEDAPMA

-114 TDEKTKRGV
+114 TDEKTKRGI

-135 AIAAYAFSGKTPQS
+135 AIAEYAFSGKTPQS

-171 SIGGFAFENNKNLE
+171 SIGGFAFKNNKNLE
-185 SVHLPENGCTIG
+185 SVHLPENGCIIG
-197 HRGGYLDAHGSI
+197 HKDRWDAYGSI
-209 FDGCT
+209 FSECI
-214 SLKTITIPDG
+214 SLKTITIPNG
-224 LDVIDPTHF
+224 LDIIDGTYRG
-233 ETCISALS
+233 TCISALS
-241 APKLESVTFAKGTST
+241 APNLENVIFSKGTSA
-256 ICNGLLANCP
+256 IC
-266 SLKSINIPDSVKSI
+266 
-280 GASVFSDC
+280 
-288 EALESIDI
+288 
-296 PDSVKSI
+296 
-303 GSYAFSGCEALESV
+303 
-317 RLPEGGCE
+317 
-325 IGAKDDRGSYGF
+325 RG
-337 VFSGCTSLKRIAIPD
+337 I
-352 GLTTP
+352 
-357 DAHNSTTGAFAA
+357 
-369 PALESVAIANNAS
+369 
-382 AIDGGL
+382 

-421 RLPEGGCEIGAKKGY
+421 RLPEG
-436 GDCGRIFSGCTSLK
+436 S
-450 RIAIPDGLTTPDA
+450 
-463 HNSTTGAF
+463 
-471 AAPALESVAIAN
+471 
-483 NASAIDGGLL
+483 
-493 ANCPSLKSVDIPDSV
+493 
-508 KSIGAFAFSGCEA
+508 
-521 LESVRLP
+521 
-528 EGGCEIGSV
+528 CEIGSILNY
-537 FFSYNDGPKRYGNV
+537 YNESQLYGNV
-551 FQGCTSLTSLHI
+551 FQGCTSLTSLRL

-569 LSSENYYA
+569 ISSENNYA

-590 VTFEDSVNA
+590 VTFEDGTNTLFA
-599 LSASMFKNCEALE
+599 HMFENCEALE
-612 AVSIPNGV
+612 SVSIPNGV

-629 NCKALTSLDIPES
+629 NCKALASLDIPES
-642 VKTIEGCAF
+642 VKTIESYAF

-658 INLPDTVKAIHDGAF
+658 IDLPDTVKAIHDRAF
-673 ADCASLSTVNLPTK
+673 ADCTSLSTVNLPTK

-769 GCVSLQRIDIP
+769 GCVSLQKIDIP
-780 EGVTSISNSAFGY
+780 EGVTSISNDAFGY

-804 SLRKI
+804 SLRRI
-809 GYNSFGNCTSLQ
+809 GYNSFNNCASLQ
-821 DLQIPA
+821 NLQIPT
-827 DVAEIGGGAFINC
+827 DVAEIGSSAFANC
-840 TSLKSVS
+840 TSLESIS
-847 LPSNIQ
+847 LPTNIQ
-853 QINHSTFENC
+853 QINNSTFENC

-872 ISVRNIYEHAFYKCY
+872 ISVRSIYEHAFYKCY
-887 DLVNATIT
+887 DLANATIT
-895 PNTTNISNNAFDL
+895 PNTTNISSNAFDL

-915 ITCVKGSA
+915 ITCVRGSA
-923 ADSFAQKAGIK
+923 ADSFARNADIK
-934 RNYYTDNTDYQ
+934 QSYYTDSTDYQ
-945 DVANSSISLNT
+945 DVANSSIYLNS

-971 VYIGNKY
+971 VYIGNQY
-978 LYSGSD
+978 LYSGRD

-1049 SEWVIIARDDD
+1049 SEWVVIARDDD

-1093 VQTLGA
+1093 VLTLGA

-1145 IAEHGGNPGS
+1145 IAEHGGNSDG

-1198 ASAIKELS
+1198 VSAIKELS

-1225 VFGRER
+1225 VFGKQR
-1231 VVRLSGWDGYDTSNQ
+1231 VARLSGWDGYDTSNQ
-1246 IATYMVEHGLLSPS
+1246 IATYMVERGLLSPS

-1280 AFAGKAGGVVLL
+1280 ALAGKAGGVVLL
-1292 TNANPRFGSISTTTI
+1292 TNVNPRFGSISTTTI

-1341 LQQRVNDILD
+1341 LQQRVNYILG